1 MLLPKLSLDEVRARV
16 REAGALLRVAQQ
28 YARDANEDVSK
39 AEHASARIQS
49 ICREVEQLL
58 PGMREPSAPDPE
70 LQAALEGLSQALPA
84 APPKAAEEDAAV
96 DAEASDAGEAV
107 EGDDADAPEGDD
119 ETDDAEWDIDYA
131 KLAAAIDNEALM
143 APFPEP
149 QRTMFRR
156 AAQYLIESHER
167 QELFQTV
174 VDGFDELSALTRQN
188 VQEVQQKLALA
199 LTLEELAS
207 KKRA

>member
-1 MLLPKLSLDEVRARV
+1 MLLPKLSLDEVRERV

-28 YARDANEDVSK
+28 HARDAREDVTKS
-39 AEHASARIQS
+39 EHASARIQA

-58 PGMREPSAPDPE
+58 PGMRETSAPDPQ
-70 LQAALEGLSQALPA
+70 LQEALEGLSRALPA
-84 APPKAAEEDAAV
+84 AEAQAEAEPDAPDAEDEDAA
-96 DAEASDAGEAV
+96 AAAASD
-107 EGDDADAPEGDD
+107 DDA
-119 ETDDAEWDIDYA
+119 AEWDIDYA
-131 KLAAAIDNEALM
+131 KLAAAIENEALM

-149 QRTMFRR
+149 ERTMFKR

-174 VDGFDELSALTRQN
+174 VDGFDELSALTQQN
-188 VQEVQQKLALA
+188 VDETHQKLAVA

-207 KKRA
+207 KRSS